1 MNKMIAYCG
10 FSCGKYDAYLVI
22 FNDDHELR
30 EKNC

>member
-10 FSCGKYDAYLVI
+10 FSCGKYAYLVI